1 MSGLKVST
9 FVIPTDEPESDGT
22 AEWNKTT
29 LVVVEL
35 EAAGRVGLGYTYAD
49 QATAHFI
56 DEVLREQVTGAD
68 AMDVPA
74 VFDKLARAV
83 RNHGYPGV
91 AAMAISAVDAALWDT
106 KARLLD
112 LPLVKLLGGA
122 RVAAPV
128 YGSGGFTSYS
138 LPRLCGQLAG
148 WVEQGIPRVKMKV
161 GRDPGAD
168 LERVRAVRQ
177 AIGSGPELFVDANGG
192 YERKQALAFA
202 GTFADLGVT
211 WFEEPVSADDLDG
224 LRLLRDRAPAPVRIA
239 AGEYGYRATYF
250 RRMLA
255 AGAVDVLQADASRC
269 GGPTGF
275 LRAAALADAW
285 QLPISAHC
293 APALHLHACLAA
305 PRFLNL
311 EYFHDHL
318 RIEQMLF
325 DGAPVPVGGELRP
338 DLNRPGMG
346 LELKRADAER
356 FAA

>member
-56 DEVLREQVTGAD
+56 DEVLRAQVTGAD

-91 AAMAISAVDAALWDT
+91 AAMAIRPVDAALWDT

-122 RVAAPV
+122 RVAGARLRQWWLHLVFPD
-128 YGSGGFTSYS
+128 
-138 LPRLCGQLAG
+138 RCLCGQLAG

-161 GRDPGAD
+161 GRDPPPPISSPRARGPSGPT
-168 LERVRAVRQ
+168 RVRAPSCSSMPMVATNESR
-177 AIGSGPELFVDANGG
+177 P
-192 YERKQALAFA
+192 LAFA

-211 WFEEPVSADDLDG
+211 WFEEPVT
-224 LRLLRDRAPAPVRIA
+224 R
-239 AGEYGYRATYF
+239 
-250 RRMLA
+250 
-255 AGAVDVLQADASRC
+255 
-269 GGPTGF
+269 
-275 LRAAALADAW
+275 
-285 QLPISAHC
+285 
-293 APALHLHACLAA
+293 
-305 PRFLNL
+305 
-311 EYFHDHL
+311 
-318 RIEQMLF
+318 
-325 DGAPVPVGGELRP
+325 
-338 DLNRPGMG
+338 
-346 LELKRADAER
+346 
-356 FAA
+356 